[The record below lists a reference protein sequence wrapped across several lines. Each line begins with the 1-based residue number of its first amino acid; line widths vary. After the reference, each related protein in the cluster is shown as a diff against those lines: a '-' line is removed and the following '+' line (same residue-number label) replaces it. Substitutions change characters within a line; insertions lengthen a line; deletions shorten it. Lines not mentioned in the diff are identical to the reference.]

1 MNNDNTILKKSTSLG
16 VLAICG
22 KILGFIKQAVIAWAF
37 GANALTDVFFAADG
51 YASMFGQIMGQTV
64 SPTVLTQHIKLQ
76 SIDEKRS
83 RAIIHNSYL
92 FFGLLS
98 LVVILI
104 NCLFADQICTVI
116 GLAYSPDQTKELGVF
131 LVAMLPVMFFTSMA
145 GVSTGYLDSFNRFV
159 PGRLNTV
166 FYSVSIILVVLM
178 FRQQIGLRSL
188 LIGFLL
194 GYILH
199 MVYMLILVLPRVGVS
214 ISNPFKNPDFIV
226 MIRRFVPLVIGI
238 SIVDLGHL
246 IDKIIASSLEEGSV
260 SSLYYGQVI
269 SSDVIIAVIIS
280 SVGSVLLPSLT
291 RSVAEKTDCQ
301 VIVTQI
307 QKIMC
312 TMTFVMVG
320 ITALYFVEG
329 VDLIRLF
336 FQRGS
341 FDASNTKTVA
351 MIAVCYSTGFVFI
364 ANRDVLVRAHYAFQD
379 TGSPMVNS
387 LIGMGINVVLSIA
400 LAHYMGVKGIA
411 LATSITVA
419 IVFILLVVTLKKHV
433 HSIIVSQTCALD
445 MMKSIIACVLT
456 IMAGRMLFL
465 FFHDAFF
472 VIRLLVIGLMMSL
485 FYFIIC
491 IIIRQSTALD
501 TVRLIKKE
509 LDHKWGV

>member
-1 MNNDNTILKKSTSLG
+1 MVKENTDLRKSTSLG

-22 KILGFIKQAVIAWAF
+22 KVLGFIKQAIIAWAF

-64 SPTVLTQHIKLQ
+64 SPTVLTQYIKLQ

-83 RAIIHNSYL
+83 RTIIHNSYL

-98 LVVILI
+98 LIVILI
-104 NCLFADQICTVI
+104 NGLFANQICSVI
-116 GLAYSPDQTKELGVF
+116 GLAYSPDQIKELRIF
-131 LVAMLPVMFFTSMA
+131 LIAMLPVMFFTSMA
-145 GVSTGYLDSFNRFV
+145 GVSTGYLDSYNKFV
-159 PGRLNTV
+159 PGRLNTI
-166 FYSVSIILVVLM
+166 FYSASIILVILM
-178 FRQQIGLRSL
+178 FRHQIGLRAL
-188 LIGFLL
+188 LVGFLL

-199 MVYMLILVLPRVGVS
+199 MVYMLILVLPKVGIS

-269 SSDVIIAVIIS
+269 SSDVVISVVIS

-301 VIVTQI
+301 VIKAQI

-341 FDASNTKTVA
+341 FDASNTKIVA
-351 MIAVCYSTGFVFI
+351 MIAVCYSIGFVFI
-364 ANRDVLVRAHYAFQD
+364 ANRDILVRAHYAFQD
-379 TGSPMVNS
+379 TVSPMFNS
-387 LIGMGINVVLSIA
+387 LIGVGINVVLSII
-400 LAHYMGVKGIA
+400 LAHYMGVRGIA

-419 IVFILLVVTLKKHV
+419 IVFILSVVTLKKHV
-433 HSIIVSQTCALD
+433 HSIIVNRECALD
-445 MMKSIIACVLT
+445 MMKSVIASVLT
-456 IMAGRMLFL
+456 IAVGKMLFL
-465 FFHDAFF
+465 GFHDAFF
-472 VIRLLVIGLMMSL
+472 IIRLLVIGLMMSL
-485 FYFIIC
+485 LYFIIC
-491 IIIRQSTALD
+491 IMIRQSIALD
-501 TVRLIKKE
+501 TIRLVRKRM
-509 LDHKWGV
+509 GF